1 MCLEKALILDF
12 AQTDAM
18 KSILPHPAILSS
30 HGANWEGIQVEY
42 HHQPPNECPEHSLQP
57 HSIGM
62 ILSSTIPGAI
72 LNGKHYGSE
81 RWQTKWTDFH
91 CCWY

>member
-1 MCLEKALILDF
+1 
-12 AQTDAM
+12 M